1 MLFVARWMRR
11 GSEHGT
17 GGITAADDATV
28 RSRSVAVVGC
38 GPCQCWRRI
47 GSSAN
52 FPRIKVPQATEMKTA
67 RIETWVWILVYV
79 GLIVFGLGLSVRHSD
94 ASFGAVVAMIGG
106 LLVAAGVLLIWLRS
120 RMSADKHQP

>member
-1 MLFVARWMRR
+1 
-11 GSEHGT
+11 
-17 GGITAADDATV
+17 
-28 RSRSVAVVGC
+28 
-38 GPCQCWRRI
+38 
-47 GSSAN
+47 
-52 FPRIKVPQATEMKTA
+52 MKTA